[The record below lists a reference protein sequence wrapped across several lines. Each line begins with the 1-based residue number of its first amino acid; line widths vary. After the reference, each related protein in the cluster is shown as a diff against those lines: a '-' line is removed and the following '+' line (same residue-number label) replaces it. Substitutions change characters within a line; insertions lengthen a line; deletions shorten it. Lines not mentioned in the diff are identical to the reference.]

1 MVHAAFVFCWF
12 ALLVVWLAVMNRARL
27 LSSHITLPG
36 YVIAFML
43 VTQYLGI
50 PALYFGL
57 DRYRVEDVTDPL
69 IMLKVWSMTSTC
81 ITLMIAGSIL
91 ASNAFPLM
99 QWRQL
104 QFAPLSRLSRH
115 QRILLCAVGALC
127 IGVLAIYVSRVG
139 IAQLALAAALGVGDN
154 MTVTFARSKMT
165 NDFEGGYF
173 WFQFFMQKM
182 LMLVFLI
189 FFAQWLLN
197 RAKDRLLLTIFG
209 VSSVV
214 ALIIGGEKGL
224 LVKLF
229 LGAFLAVLFT
239 RHGGRVRWSV
249 LAGFT
254 AVVVLTMIA
263 MNLLFM
269 NAEGALIATSSA
281 ASRVLTGGIQ
291 PAYHYLEI
299 FPHVHSF
306 LLGTSLPNP
315 GGLLPF
321 QPFLL
326 TTEVWAYVHP
336 SAAAEGVVGSMPTI
350 YWGDMY
356 ANFGFIGVLFASI
369 AVGIL
374 LQIVGSALFTLR
386 ANPISIGFV
395 VWIFL
400 YYQDLAVTSLSN
412 FLVDFGLFVA
422 AFVVVILL
430 MLGSDRRPMRG

>member
-1 MVHAAFVFCWF
+1 
-12 ALLVVWLAVMNRARL
+12 MNRSGL
-27 LSSHITLPG
+27 LSTHITLPG
-36 YVIAFML
+36 YVIAFIL

-50 PALYFGL
+50 PVLYFGL
-57 DRYRVEDVTDPL
+57 DPYRVEDVTDRL
-69 IMLKVWSMTSTC
+69 IMLKVWGITSAC
-81 ITLMIAGSIL
+81 ITLMIAGSII

-99 QWRQL
+99 KWRQL
-104 QFAPLSRLSRH
+104 QFAPLSRLSMH
-115 QRILLCAVGALC
+115 QRILACAVGVLC

-139 IAQLALAAALGVGDN
+139 IAQLALSAALGVGDN

-197 RAKDRLLLTIFG
+197 RAKGGLLSAIFG
-209 VSSVV
+209 VSSVF

-229 LGAFLAVLFT
+229 LGTFLAVLFT

-269 NAEGALIATSSA
+269 NAEGALIASSSA

-299 FPHVHSF
+299 FPHIHPF

-326 TTEVWAYVHP
+326 ATEVWAYVHP
-336 SAAAEGVVGSMPTI
+336 SLAGEGVVGSMPTI

-356 ANFGFIGVLFASI
+356 ANFGFGGVLLSSI
-369 AVGIL
+369 AVGFF
-374 LQIVGSALFTLR
+374 LQLVGSALFTLR
-386 ANPISIGFV
+386 ANPVSIGFFI
-395 VWIFL
+395 WILL

-422 AFVVVILL
+422 AFVVAVLL
-430 MLGSDRRPMRG
+430 MFGPDRGTIRG